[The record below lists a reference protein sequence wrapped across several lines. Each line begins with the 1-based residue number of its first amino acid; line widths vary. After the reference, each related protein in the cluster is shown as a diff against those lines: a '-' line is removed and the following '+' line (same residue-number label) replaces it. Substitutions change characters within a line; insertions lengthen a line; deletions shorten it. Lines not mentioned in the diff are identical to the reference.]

1 MRCHKSNIGGKM
13 PKKIKKNSKK
23 KSSNVIPIKRNMVE
37 AENATQLLSIEDQ
50 ERERTNIFAKKICDD
65 IDEFVK
71 ECRMNTDFTYYHF
84 LYHIKQ
90 RAILNVS
97 YALFKHV
104 NEASTDE
111 VTKNMSEYLN
121 ENAPELKL
129 DAANNTIQ

>member
-1 MRCHKSNIGGKM
+1 MSCHKSNIGGKM
-13 PKKIKKNSKK
+13 PKIKKNRKK
-23 KSSNVIPIKRNMVE
+23 KSSNVIPINKNLVE

-50 ERERTNIFAKKICDD
+50 ERERTNKFSRKICDE

-97 YALFKHV
+97 YNLFKHV

-121 ENAPELKL
+121 ESAPELKL

>member
-13 PKKIKKNSKK
+13 PKIKKNSKK
-23 KSSNVIPIKRNMVE
+23 KSSNVIPINKNIVE

-50 ERERTNIFAKKICDD
+50 ERERTNKFARKICDE

-97 YALFKHV
+97 YNLFKHV

-121 ENAPELKL
+121 ENASELKL

>member
-13 PKKIKKNSKK
+13 PKIKKNRKK
-23 KSSNVIPIKRNMVE
+23 KSSNVIPINKNLVE
-37 AENATQLLSIEDQ
+37 AENTTQLLSIEDQ
-50 ERERTNIFAKKICDD
+50 ERERTNKFARKICDE

>member
-1 MRCHKSNIGGKM
+1 M
-13 PKKIKKNSKK
+13 PKIKKNSKK
-23 KSSNVIPIKRNMVE
+23 KSSNVIPIKRDMVE

-50 ERERTNIFAKKICDD
+50 ERERTNKFSRKICDE

-97 YALFKHV
+97 YNLFKHV

>member
-1 MRCHKSNIGGKM
+1 M
-13 PKKIKKNSKK
+13 PKIKKTNKK
-23 KSSNVIPIKRNMVE
+23 KSSNIIPIKRDMVE

-50 ERERTNIFAKKICDD
+50 ERERTNKFARKICDE

-97 YALFKHV
+97 YNLFKHV

>member
-1 MRCHKSNIGGKM
+1 M
-13 PKKIKKNSKK
+13 PKIKKNRKK
-23 KSSNVIPIKRNMVE
+23 KSSNVIPINKNLVE

-50 ERERTNIFAKKICDD
+50 ERERTNKFSRKICDE

-97 YALFKHV
+97 YNLFKHV

>member
-1 MRCHKSNIGGKM
+1 M
-13 PKKIKKNSKK
+13 PKIKKNSKK
-23 KSSNVIPIKRNMVE
+23 KSSNVIPINKNLVE

-50 ERERTNIFAKKICDD
+50 ERERTNKFARKICDE

>member
-13 PKKIKKNSKK
+13 PKIKKNSKK
-23 KSSNVIPIKRNMVE
+23 KSSNVIPINKNIVE
-37 AENATQLLSIEDQ
+37 AENATQLLSIEDK
-50 ERERTNIFAKKICDD
+50 ERERTNKFARKICDE

-71 ECRMNTDFTYYHF
+71 ECKMNSDFTYYHF

-90 RAILNVS
+90 RTILNVS

-121 ENAPELKL
+121 ESAPELKL

>member
-1 MRCHKSNIGGKM
+1 M
-13 PKKIKKNSKK
+13 PKIKKNSKK
-23 KSSNVIPIKRNMVE
+23 KSSNVIPINKNIVE

-50 ERERTNIFAKKICDD
+50 ERERTNKFARKICDE

-71 ECRMNTDFTYYHF
+71 ECKMNSDFTYYHF

-90 RAILNVS
+90 RTILQVS
-97 YALFKHV
+97 YGLFKHV

>member
-1 MRCHKSNIGGKM
+1 MRCHKSNIGEKM
-13 PKKIKKNSKK
+13 PKIKKNSKK
-23 KSSNVIPIKRNMVE
+23 KTTNVIPINKNIVE

-50 ERERTNIFAKKICDD
+50 QRERTNKFARKICDE

-97 YALFKHV
+97 YNLFKHV

>member
-1 MRCHKSNIGGKM
+1 M
-13 PKKIKKNSKK
+13 PKIKKNGKK
-23 KSSNVIPIKRNMVE
+23 KSSNVIPIKRDIVE
-37 AENATQLLSIEDQ
+37 AENATQILSIEEQ
-50 ERERTNIFAKKICDD
+50 ERERTNKFARKICDE

-71 ECRMNTDFTYYHF
+71 ECKMNSDFTYYHF

-90 RAILNVS
+90 RTILNVS

-104 NEASTDE
+104 NEATTNE

>member
-13 PKKIKKNSKK
+13 PKIKKNSKK
-23 KSSNVIPIKRNMVE
+23 KSSNVIPINKNIVE

-50 ERERTNIFAKKICDD
+50 ERERTNKFARKICDE

-71 ECRMNTDFTYYHF
+71 ECKMNSDFTYYHF

-90 RAILNVS
+90 RTILQVS
-97 YALFKHV
+97 YGLFKHV